1 MIVSLMLIT
10 MGALMFDLDSIA
22 VSLCPVLEKGDG
34 NANNLVS
41 SSSEI
46 VVPWEPRLLKR
57 RMLRKSYLLEATQK
71 RFLIT

>member
-1 MIVSLMLIT
+1 MTKYIGPITLIVTMIIIMTGTNLM
-10 MGALMFDLDSIA
+10 
-22 VSLCPVLEKGDG
+22 
-34 NANNLVS
+34 